1 VKNFIESK
9 LSIKLLIV
17 VIISFIIAVFSAE
30 IFSRNTFYPYIT
42 NNRENIDASMFNFI
56 ASMIFLEGML
66 TFIIVFYLIINKKIN
81 YIKYISEK
89 VGEISK
95 GNIGYTIDVKG
106 NDEIAELCNS
116 INIMSLEL
124 KEKFDK
130 ERENERIKNDL
141 IINVSH
147 DLRTPLTS
155 IIGYLE
161 IIKDKKYKDEKSM
174 EQYIKSAY
182 NTSIKMKKLVNELFE
197 YTKLYNA
204 DFKLRKVDVDLASLI
219 NQIAGEYIPIFEQNN
234 LILEQKIEDT
244 ELKASIDVDQ
254 FMRVLDNFLTN
265 ALKYA
270 YKPSKV
276 LIEANKVENKV
287 KITVKNKGDNI
298 SEDEIYKIFDKF
310 YKIDKSRKDS
320 LNGSGIGLSIAKKIM
335 ELHEGK
341 IWAECKDSIIS
352 FSIII

>member
-1 VKNFIESK
+1 MKNLIRSK
-9 LSIKLLIV
+9 VSIKLLLV
-17 VIISFIIAVFSAE
+17 FIISFALSIIVGTIFATYTSVYYFSKNE
-30 IFSRNTFYPYIT
+30 YNLNVTI
-42 NNRENIDASMFNFI
+42 FNFLVI
-56 ASMIFLEGML
+56 MVFVVGII
-66 TFIIVFYLIINKKIN
+66 TFILVFYLMVRKKIK

-89 VGEISK
+89 VGKISK
-95 GNIGYTIDVKG
+95 GNTGYTIEVKG

-182 NTSIKMKKLVNELFE
+182 NTSTKMKKLVNELFE
-197 YTKLYNA
+197 YAKLYNA
-204 DFKLRKVDVDLASLI
+204 DFKLRKVDVDLSSLI
-219 NQIAGEYIPIFEQNN
+219 SQIIGEYIPIFEQNN
-234 LILEQKIEDT
+234 LILEQKIEDI
-244 ELKASIDVDQ
+244 ELKVNIDVDQ

-276 LIEANKVENKV
+276 LIEANKVESKV

-298 SEDEIYKIFDKF
+298 SEDEINKIFDKF
-310 YKIDKSRKDS
+310 YKVDKSRKDS

-341 IWAECKDSIIS
+341 IWAECKDNIIS